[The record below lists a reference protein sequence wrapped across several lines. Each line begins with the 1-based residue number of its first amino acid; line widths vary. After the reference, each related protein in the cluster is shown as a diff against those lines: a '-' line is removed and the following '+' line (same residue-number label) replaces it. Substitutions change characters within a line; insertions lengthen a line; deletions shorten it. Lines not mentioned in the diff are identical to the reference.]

1 MLHIIF
7 AANCKYSSS
16 NLLLWIP
23 PLAGHQLGLMLYSRS
38 NPLLWN
44 WRPPLTLTGHHQS
57 DAYPHLHPLSI
68 IQLMT
73 SPMTLQRPIKN
84 ASSFLKKNSQHFDM
98 HVLHCCYLQT
108 PCCNGL
114 YRCRFCHDEAEDHT
128 LTRWRIFSW
137 KVGVKQNWLNTLTSE
152 FPTKVIIFDNREDVV
167 TVECCD
173 CKLRQGV
180 NENCENCGLKFGQVV
195 RLRILALRLFSILFV
210 HIPDC
215 CIFFSDLVFSLCKL
229 AFSKWNLTVSHGI

>member
-73 SPMTLQRPIKN
+73 SPMTSQRPIKN
-84 ASSFLKKNSQHFDM
+84 ASSFLKK
-98 HVLHCCYLQT
+98 
-108 PCCNGL
+108 
-114 YRCRFCHDEAEDHT
+114 
-128 LTRWRIFSW
+128 FS
-137 KVGVKQNWLNTLTSE
+137 
-152 FPTKVIIFDNREDVV
+152 
-167 TVECCD
+167 
-173 CKLRQGV
+173 
-180 NENCENCGLKFGQVV
+180 
-195 RLRILALRLFSILFV
+195 
-210 HIPDC
+210 
-215 CIFFSDLVFSLCKL
+215 
-229 AFSKWNLTVSHGI
+229 AF